1 MKAALLKRFFR
12 AIRSGSESELDSL
25 CRSVV
30 EDEKERGHDRV
41 AADLESIL
49 LTNKKDSGPV
59 KRGAFTKLPTNG
71 KSLEPLFSEIDR
83 EQLRHHMV
91 LPQAVEERFKRIEK
105 EFAARQRL
113 ASFGL
118 EPRKR
123 VLLHGPPG
131 CGKSLGAERLAWN
144 TGLPLLKVRFDTLL
158 SSYFGETL
166 TNLRKV
172 FDAATE
178 RPCALFLDECD
189 TLARSRL
196 NRNDIGEA
204 SRITN
209 TLLEMLEDFS
219 GKGLIIAA
227 SNLDSELDSAL
238 LRRFDEVLRIPLP
251 AAEQIEG
258 ILRTTLSSIETDKRL
273 PWKAIAHEMDGM
285 SCSEV
290 AQIGQNAAKHTILEG
305 RKKVTA
311 QDVRFALDEIHERH
325 HREP

>member
-1 MKAALLKRFFR
+1 MKATLLKRFFR
-12 AIRSGSESELDSL
+12 AIHSGSESELDSL
-25 CRSVV
+25 CRSIV
-30 EDEKERGHDRV
+30 EDEKKRGHERV

-49 LTNKKDSGPV
+49 SAGKKDSSLA
-59 KRGAFTKLPTNG
+59 KRGAFTKLPTNQ
-71 KSLEPLFSEIDR
+71 KNLEPLFSELPR
-83 EQLRHHMV
+83 EQLRHNMV
-91 LPQAVEERFKRIEK
+91 LPQAVEERFKRIER

-178 RPCALFLDECD
+178 SPCALFLDECD

-209 TLLEMLEDFS
+209 ALLEMLEGFS

-227 SNLDSELDSAL
+227 TNLDSELDSAL

-251 AAEQIEG
+251 SAEQIEG
-258 ILRTTLSSIETDKRL
+258 ILRVTLSSIETDKRL
-273 PWKAIAHEMDGM
+273 PWKPIAHEMDGM

-290 AQIGQNAAKHTILEG
+290 AQIAQNAAKHAILGG
-305 RKKVTA
+305 RKRVTA
-311 QDVRFALDEIHERH
+311 KDIRFALDEIHERH